1 MPDSTDYRRSLM
13 SGILRG
19 ATGEQKMEVN
29 QKGELLVA
37 QGLPPYTEMTRLGEG
52 FSVIATAAVAGLVVR
67 PGTVAAIT
75 LYNNELATGKSYVI
89 DRIFTHCLVSGAE
102 EGRFSLWACIHPSGM
117 TAPTADI
124 AASATNLTGNSGK
137 RYAGRAI
144 VDVGAT
150 VVDNGWYPW
159 SNSRD
164 YEPTGVLPGAA
175 ISVDVAG
182 RLIVPPTGAI
192 SLQVVASMA
201 DSTYC
206 SGISWYE
213 VALDL
218 Q

>member
-29 QKGELLVA
+29 EKGELLVA
-37 QGLPPYTEMTRLGEG
+37 QGLPPYAEMTRLGDG
-52 FSVIATAAVAGLVVR
+52 WSVIQTTATAGLVVR
-67 PGTVAAIT
+67 PSTVAAIT
-75 LYNNELATGKSYVI
+75 LYNGELATGKSYVI

-102 EGRFSLWACIHPSGM
+102 QGRFSIWACIHPSGM

-124 AASATNLTGNSGK
+124 AASATNLVGHSGK

-150 VVDNGWYPW
+150 VVDNGWYPYG
-159 SNSRD
+159 SSVD

-175 ISVDVAG
+175 ISVPIEG

-192 SLQVVASMA
+192 SVTVVASMA

-213 VALDL
+213 SVLDL